1 MPLMGSRGG
10 GSVRGFGRFGKNLL
24 LALIDTFGRTTSTTL
39 GTSSDGKGLWK
50 NLVGTW
56 QGNGSAAV
64 SLGSPLSNNVTVVD
78 MDGSNITNLQV
89 DIGNAGGIGVS
100 FWGTDANSYYALYPT
115 YNTSTTSNT
124 VCGAGGISTSSANSC
139 GGYDNGQAY
148 FKCVGCQC
156 TEASVPACETAQQ
169 RCQSLCGNP
178 LTSYVNWCGQSN
190 CYYINGTVT
199 TTNYNSVANLR
210 RVQGGSAT
218 ALVTTQYATTT
229 SANAYSYAQSV
240 AISTSGNT
248 ISYSLYSST
257 GKGGTVRA
265 SGTNTPSSPIKGPGV
280 GLFQGSSAIAQGT
293 SFNNFSV
300 EVTP

>member
-1 MPLMGSRGG
+1 VPLLGSRGG

-24 LALIDTFGRTTSTTL
+24 LALIDTFGRTTTTTL

-56 QGNGSAAV
+56 EGNGSAGV
-64 SLGSPLSNNVTVVD
+64 SLGAAASNNVTVVD

-89 DIGNAGGIGVS
+89 DIGNAGGVGVS
-100 FWGTDANSYYALYPT
+100 FWATDSNSYYALYPT
-115 YNTSTTSNT
+115 YNTSVSVAT
-124 VCGAGGISTSSANSC
+124 VCGAGGISTSSSNSC
-139 GGYDNGQAY
+139 GGVAGVANEY
-148 FKCVGCQC
+148 FNLGCQC
-156 TEASVPACETAQQ
+156 GEFSGNP
-169 RCQSLCGNP
+169 CQSWQGICQANCGNQ
-178 LTSYVNWCGQSN
+178 LRSYYYGFGGGQ
-190 CYYINGTVT
+190 CYTINGSVS

-210 RVQGGSAT
+210 KVQSGSAT

-240 AISTSGNT
+240 AISTSGDT

-257 GKGGTVRA
+257 GKGGSVRA

-280 GLFQGSSAIAQGT
+280 GLFQGTSATIQGS